1 MAEIKLRNRSGRSL
15 KAGTYVRYHPSIPNA
30 LVASNTSKAEII
42 GVLKVSSTNNSLATV
57 VLLGGEAQASTT
69 EGIEEAFE
77 TVARNLSSFPYTF
90 SYDDDELSSI
100 TYTIGGGRS
109 VVKTFN
115 YTNGVLT
122 SIVLSGNTPNNINF
136 TKTFA
141 YEGDSL
147 TGVTYS

>member
-1 MAEIKLRNRSGRSL
+1 MAEIRLRNRSGRSL
-15 KAGTYVRYHPSIPNA
+15 KAGTYVRYHPTIPNA
-30 LVASNTSKAEII
+30 LTASDVSKSEII
-42 GVLKVSSTNNSLATV
+42 GVLKAPCTNSSLGIVELIGAVGANN
-57 VLLGGEAQASTT
+57 TT
-69 EGIEEAFE
+69 EGIEEAYE

>member
-1 MAEIKLRNRSGRSL
+1 MKLRNRSGRSL
-15 KAGTYVRYHPSIPNA
+15 KANTYVKYHPTIPNA
-30 LVASNTSKAEII
+30 LVASDTSKAEII
-42 GVLKVSSTNNSLATV
+42 GVLKASSTNNSLATV

-77 TVARNLSSFPYTF
+77 SVARNLSSFPYAL
-90 SYDDDELSSI
+90 SYNNDELSFI
-100 TYTIGGGRS
+100 TYSMGGGKE
-109 VVKTFN
+109 VVKSFN
-115 YTNGVLT
+115 YIDGVLT
-122 SIVLSGNTPNNINF
+122 SIVLSGNTPNSIAL